1 MINTKPMCRNA
12 SLSVSLFV
20 SLSLS
25 LSYVHVR
32 NSVYFL
38 SLLLLL
44 LSPARAEAGA
54 SHTIAAGSPLLL
66 FSLWREIKKTEDPLR
81 HLSLAAGAQG
91 SRSRTKYAAL
101 LEQDSVSYRAGMVR
115 HVLLALQREQLDDPR
130 GVSGD
135 TALLPQTGS
144 CRVPADSTSAWR
156 ARGRAGAERWCWHRA
171 LKKWRRRARR
181 APPDSW
187 LSR

>member
-1 MINTKPMCRNA
+1 MHLCL
-12 SLSVSLFV
+12 SLSPSLSLRL

-25 LSYVHVR
+25 LS
-32 NSVYFL
+32 L

-66 FSLWREIKKTEDPLR
+66 FSLWREIKKTVRRPSR

>member
-1 MINTKPMCRNA
+1 MCRNA
-12 SLSVSLFV
+12 SLSVSLSV
-20 SLSLS
+20 CLSLS

-38 SLLLLL
+38 SLLLL
-44 LSPARAEAGA
+44 SPARAEAGA
-54 SHTIAAGSPLLL
+54 SQTIAAGSQRRL
-66 FSLWREIKKTEDPLR
+66 FSLWREDRR
-81 HLSLAAGAQG
+81 HSLSVAAGRGAQG